1 MTEAP
6 TTTGRSWWR
15 EPMMYLVVGGPLTV
29 IIASFFTLALALRHP
44 DPPVQTRQVSA
55 DAPNQQ
61 PAVTAR
67 NHAAT
72 GGQR

>member
-1 MTEAP
+1 MSETP
-6 TTTGRSWWR
+6 TQANRPWWR

-29 IIASFFTLALALRHP
+29 VVASFFTLALALRHP
-44 DPPVQTRQVSA
+44 DPPVQTRQVAA
-55 DAPNQQ
+55 DDAAEQ
-61 PAVTAR
+61 PAITAR